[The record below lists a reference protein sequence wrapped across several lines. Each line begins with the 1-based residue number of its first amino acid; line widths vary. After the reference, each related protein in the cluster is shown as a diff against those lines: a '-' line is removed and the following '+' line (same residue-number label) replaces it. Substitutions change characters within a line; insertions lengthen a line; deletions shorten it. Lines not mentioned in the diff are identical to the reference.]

1 MKALFILFFFF
12 IQISTQPKNPSV
24 IVRLNRQGWDFLK
37 DTVLDLMKR
46 LIPTLKIPAGQT
58 WEMGHVKVTVKG
70 GIIDGIN
77 TPILNYTL
85 DNHQMTITMNRL
97 YLTAKVWFKA
107 KAHYIF
113 PITTSGW
120 IGLRINNVNAIGSV
134 NVSLIDERPH
144 LVLNNCANSVQSVL
158 VTPHCR
164 NAWAYRPFLGIA
176 EDAAKKMLKKSIC
189 TYLRMGINQINTQL
203 STIPLQF
210 SLGSN
215 FTLDYSFETIKFDPN
230 YSETAISGTVLY
242 GNERCLIEPS
252 EMDKG
257 PLPQTM
263 GQVWVSEQI
272 VNCIFRSAHQGAIIQ
287 YTITKDVQGA
297 APYLRTHCPFKAS
310 NAVCMGTFWPQL
322 DEKYP
327 KEYIDVHMH
336 SFEEPNLK
344 LSMGNARFRGSVLLD
359 FYLNPMATTKDS
371 LVTMKI
377 TSESSVVIKVDGTR
391 LNGYLKD
398 TTAEIEQIHSTIGDI
413 EPGSITSFRNLFV
426 SVEEILLNGLLRQG
440 IPIPI
445 FKEAAMALAGNS
457 TINLLNDFVR
467 IDANFIHQPIKKTD

>member
-1 MKALFILFFFF
+1 
-12 IQISTQPKNPSV
+12 
-24 IVRLNRQGWDFLK
+24 
-37 DTVLDLMKR
+37 
-46 LIPTLKIPAGQT
+46 
-58 WEMGHVKVTVKG
+58 
-70 GIIDGIN
+70 
-77 TPILNYTL
+77 
-85 DNHQMTITMNRL
+85 
-97 YLTAKVWFKA
+97 
-107 KAHYIF
+107 
-113 PITTSGW
+113 
-120 IGLRINNVNAIGSV
+120 
-134 NVSLIDERPH
+134 
-144 LVLNNCANSVQSVL
+144 
-158 VTPHCR
+158 
-164 NAWAYRPFLGIA
+164 
-176 EDAAKKMLKKSIC
+176 
-189 TYLRMGINQINTQL
+189 
-203 STIPLQF
+203 
-210 SLGSN
+210 
-215 FTLDYSFETIKFDPN
+215 
-230 YSETAISGTVLY
+230 
-242 GNERCLIEPS
+242 
-252 EMDKG
+252 
-257 PLPQTM
+257 M

-336 SFEEPNLK
+336 SFEEPN
-344 LSMGNARFRGSVLLD
+344 V
-359 FYLNPMATTKDS
+359 
-371 LVTMKI
+371 KI